1 NAGAKTKLSA
11 IFHAALLLVTV
22 ILIPGILNMIPKG
35 ALAAILILT
44 GWKLAKPSVFKGF
57 WDAGKYQFIPFI
69 VTVLVI
75 IAVDLIAIVPALS
88 GKGLIIGVLAGIIA
102 AIGAILHGN
111 LKNSYFF
118 HSEKHKE
125 GDTINIKLSEEVSF
139 LNKAAIRQTLDH
151 MPENSSVVIDASN
164 TRYIDYDVLGLIKEF
179 RDIKVP
185 LKNIKLQLIGFK
197 EVYKIENTQSV
208 QSLH

>member
-1 NAGAKTKLSA
+1 
-11 IFHAALLLVTV
+11 
-22 ILIPGILNMIPKG
+22 M
-35 ALAAILILT
+35 
-44 GWKLAKPSVFKGF
+44 
-57 WDAGKYQFIPFI
+57 
-69 VTVLVI
+69 
-75 IAVDLIAIVPALS
+75 
-88 GKGLIIGVLAGIIA
+88 AGIIA